1 MNAPVKDIKVNRS
14 LDGPWN
20 SRAKSLMSWFGSV
33 FSDGNTKHDFYG
45 DFGWPEFLRFEDYYR
60 MFTRMGIAQAAIEK
74 TIGKTWETNPALY
87 EAPTTDG
94 KRPDETPIEEAIRKR
109 FSALRVWQVL
119 MEADRRAMVGQYAGV
134 ILRIGDG
141 KMFDQPVTGPV
152 IGGLEALRELIPA
165 WQGQLTVAE
174 YGSDPMSDSYGKPV
188 MYTFNEVG
196 LFGTEATGR
205 QFKVHP
211 DRVILW
217 SADTTINARSSLAP
231 GFNALITLQ
240 KVSGAGGEGF
250 WKNAKS
256 GLIFEVDKDA
266 RLTNLAAPGGGKAP
280 TIGDDMNEAAEAY
293 NLGFDKAIVAQGMTV
308 KTTPVTLPSPEHFYA
323 APLQEFA
330 ASFSIP
336 LKILI
341 GSQSGERAST
351 EDSGE
356 WAKTCMSRRENQT
369 RPNAMMLVNRLVTFG
384 ILDQGDW
391 SLEWADLTDAT
402 PDQKLDRA
410 AKMADINAKTPSE
423 WVFIPE
429 EIRAEVGKEPLD
441 ESDKVLD
448 DGLDDGTDPLAQDDP
463 ANA

>member
-1 MNAPVKDIKVNRS
+1 MNAPVRDIHVNRS

-20 SRAKSLMSWFGSV
+20 SRVKSMGRWLSSLFG
-33 FSDGNTKHDFYG
+33 DDKHDVYE
-45 DFGWPEFLRFEDYYR
+45 DFGWVRDPTFEHFYR
-60 MFTRMGIAQAAIEK
+60 AYTRTGLGSAAIDK

-87 EAPTTDG
+87 ESPTTDG
-94 KRPDETPIEEAIRKR
+94 KRPDETPTEEAIRKR
-109 FSALRVWQVL
+109 FEALRVWQVL
-119 MEADRRAMVGQYAGV
+119 QEADRRSMVGRYAGV

-152 IGGLEALRELIPA
+152 VGGLEAIRELIPA
-165 WQGQLTVAE
+165 WEGQLTVAE
-174 YGSDPMSDSYGKPV
+174 YGSDQMSDDYGKPI

-231 GFNALITLQ
+231 GFNALTTLQ

-256 GLIFEVDKDA
+256 GLIFEIDKDA
-266 RLTNLAAPGGGKAP
+266 RISDRAPPGGGKPPPLA
-280 TIGDDMNEAAEAY
+280 DSLNDAAERY
-293 NLGFDKAIVAQGMTV
+293 NLGFDAAIVAQGMTV

-330 ASFSIP
+330 ASYSIP
-336 LKILI
+336 MKILV

-369 RPNAMMLVNRLVTFG
+369 RPNAMMLVNRLVVFG
-384 ILDQGDW
+384 ILDEGDW

-410 AKMADINAKTPSE
+410 AKMGEINAKTPSE
-423 WVFIPE
+423 WVFLPE
-429 EIRAEVGKEPLD
+429 EMRAEVGLEPLD
-441 ESDKVLD
+441 ESDKLRD
-448 DGLDDGTDPLAQDDP
+448 DGIDDGTDPLAEDDP
-463 ANA
+463 LNA